1 MKASYHGHLDVA
13 KTLVVAGATV
23 NQTDKVGICR
33 SFHYTVIYMYVSALA
48 FCIPS
53 VQQACIHTCI
63 CTHVYYAHV
72 YVIIIPNAWAYNSL
86 SIVASWYRPSSSHY

>member
-48 FCIPS
+48 S
-53 VQQACIHTCI
+53 VFPQFSRL
-63 CTHVYYAHV
+63 VYIHV
-72 YVIIIPNAWAYNSL
+72 YVHMCTMHMCMS
-86 SIVASWYRPSSSHY
+86 